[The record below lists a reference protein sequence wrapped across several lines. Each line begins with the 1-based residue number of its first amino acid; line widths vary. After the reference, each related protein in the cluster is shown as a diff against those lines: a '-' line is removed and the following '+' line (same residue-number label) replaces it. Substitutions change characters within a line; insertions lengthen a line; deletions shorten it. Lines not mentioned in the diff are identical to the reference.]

1 MKGVNKMEDLDCIVA
16 TNQNNNKIT
25 ITGLKNDV
33 VLDYA
38 DDIDFTDLIS
48 ELAVLIDEDKTV
60 KLSYPEAKDEK
71 EKLILKTINGIF
83 EKYNKC
89 QINGDATEEK

>member
-1 MKGVNKMEDLDCIVA
+1 MEELNCSVA
-16 TNQNNNKIT
+16 TNQDNNKIT
-25 ITGLKNDV
+25 ITGLKDDI

-38 DDIDFTDLIS
+38 DDIDFTNLIS

-60 KLSYPEAKDEK
+60 KLSCPEAKDGK

-83 EKYNKC
+83 EKYNNC
-89 QINGDATEEK
+89 QINEDATEEKL